1 MNRFISFITR
11 HSQLFV
17 TAVAI
22 VVLTSGFIGMPF
34 WDEDEPRFA
43 AIAQTMVET
52 GDWTV
57 PLFNGELAVDK
68 PVLMHWCMAACFSI
82 FGMNEIAARLPAA
95 LAALLTSLA
104 LLRLGTRCFSTA
116 TGIVAALAY
125 LGCLLVAIESHA
137 ATPDSI
143 LVALST
149 WATLLLVE
157 PFLPDRRHPL
167 ESTNQPAPV
176 NPAPVNIAASVSMWH
191 ASLAGS
197 LLGLGVLCKGPIGYI
212 GPLVVVMGWVW
223 LLQCLSAAKEQSA
236 SGQLKEQVL
245 STLRHVLSNG
255 IPAAFRTVQQTR
267 LLIVTTAAILVAA
280 PWYLSVGVQTDWEW
294 TKGFFFVHNVG
305 RFVAPMERHSGGLL
319 FHPLTMLVGFYPWSC
334 FLPLAI
340 FAATR
345 QLWKTWRQGETPQI
359 ENSHTPALSLLLF
372 WMSVWVGGFSL
383 AATKLPNYIM
393 PAYPAAALLV
403 AALAME
409 AVKRSAWLYPRWMG
423 IGVGGIAFGGI
434 ATSVTILVGSFYG
447 LTGSEPAAIIGLI
460 PLAGA
465 FWLAWGSRQRPAYA
479 VTTMVLLGLLY
490 CSLAVGPT
498 AAWISR
504 ANTLPALIQEAH
516 THAGGHARIGAYS
529 QITPNLVYYAK
540 GIVQHWAPD
549 SARAKNAAAFLSTG
563 PDAVLVIPEN
573 QFDELSSFLPETAGV
588 VGRARPLFKN
598 QDFLLVGNMKASVQT
613 VTKRT
618 ASVRSIKK

>member
-1 MNRFISFITR
+1 MNRFISFMTH

-17 TAVAI
+17 AAVAL
-22 VVLTSGFIGMPF
+22 VVLTSGFIGIPF

-68 PVLMHWCMAACFSI
+68 PVLMHWCMAACFSV

-125 LGCLLVAIESHA
+125 LGCLLVAIEAHA

-157 PFLPDRRHPL
+157 PFLPDRRH
-167 ESTNQPAPV
+167 QPGTKQPV
-176 NPAPVNIAASVSMWH
+176 QVNNASSVSMWH
-191 ASLAGS
+191 AGLAGS

-223 LLQCLSAAKEQSA
+223 LVQCLSTEKEQPGG
-236 SGQLKEQVL
+236 GQLKKQVL
-245 STLRHVLSNG
+245 STLRHVFFEG

-267 LLIVTTAAILVAA
+267 LLTVTAAAILVAA
-280 PWYLSVGVQTDWEW
+280 PWYVSVGVQTDWEW

-340 FAATR
+340 FGATR
-345 QLWKTWRQGETPQI
+345 QLWKTWRQGQSPHI
-359 ENSHTPALSLLLF
+359 ENLHAPALSLLLL

-460 PLAGA
+460 PVAGA
-465 FWLAWGSRQRPAYA
+465 FWLVWRSRQRPAYA
-479 VTTMVLLGLLY
+479 VTTMVFLGLLY
-490 CSLAVGPT
+490 SSLAVGPA

-504 ANTLPALIQEAH
+504 ANTLPALIREAH
-516 THAGGHARIGAYS
+516 AHAGGHARIGAYS

-540 GIVQHWAPD
+540 GLVKRWAHD
-549 SARAKNAAAFLSTG
+549 SDRAEKAAAFLLTG

-573 QFDELSSFLPETAGV
+573 QFNELSSFLPETAGV

-598 QDFLLVGNMKASVQT
+598 QDFLLVGSMKESAPA

>member
-1 MNRFISFITR
+1 MNRFISYMTH

-17 TAVAI
+17 AAVAI
-22 VVLTSGFIGMPF
+22 VVLASGFIGMPF

-52 GDWTV
+52 GNWTV

-68 PVLMHWCMAACFSI
+68 PVLMHWCMAACFSV

-157 PFLPDRRHPL
+157 PFLQDRRHHTD
-167 ESTNQPAPV
+167 STKQPFQTSS
-176 NPAPVNIAASVSMWH
+176 ASSVRVWH
-191 ASLAGS
+191 AILAGS

-223 LLQCLSAAKEQSA
+223 FVQCLSHAKEQPA
-236 SGQLKEQVL
+236 DVRLKDQLL
-245 STLRHVLSNG
+245 STLRHFFSNG
-255 IPAAFRTVQQTR
+255 IPAALRTIQHTQ
-267 LLIVTTAAILVAA
+267 LLIVTVAAVLVAA
-280 PWYLSVGVQTDWEW
+280 PWYISVGVQTDWEW

-340 FAATR
+340 FATTR
-345 QLWKTWRQGETPQI
+345 QLWKTWRQGQSPQI
-359 ENSHTPALSLLLF
+359 ENSQAPALSLLLL
-372 WMSVWVGGFSL
+372 WMSVWIGGFSL
-383 AATKLPNYIM
+383 AATKLP
-393 PAYPAAALLV
+393 
-403 AALAME
+403 
-409 AVKRSAWLYPRWMG
+409 
-423 IGVGGIAFGGI
+423 
-434 ATSVTILVGSFYG
+434 
-447 LTGSEPAAIIGLI
+447 
-460 PLAGA
+460 
-465 FWLAWGSRQRPAYA
+465 
-479 VTTMVLLGLLY
+479 
-490 CSLAVGPT
+490 
-498 AAWISR
+498 
-504 ANTLPALIQEAH
+504 
-516 THAGGHARIGAYS
+516 
-529 QITPNLVYYAK
+529 
-540 GIVQHWAPD
+540 
-549 SARAKNAAAFLSTG
+549 
-563 PDAVLVIPEN
+563 
-573 QFDELSSFLPETAGV
+573 
-588 VGRARPLFKN
+588 
-598 QDFLLVGNMKASVQT
+598 
-613 VTKRT
+613 
-618 ASVRSIKK
+618 

>member
-22 VVLTSGFIGMPF
+22 VVLASGFIGVPF

-68 PVLMHWCMAACFSI
+68 PVLMHWCMAACFSV

-104 LLRLGTRCFSTA
+104 LLRLGTRCFSVA

-125 LGCLLVAIESHA
+125 LGCLLVAIEAHA

-149 WATLLLVE
+149 WATLLLIE
-157 PFLPDRRHPL
+157 PFLPDRRHSL
-167 ESTNQPAPV
+167 ESTKQPAQ
-176 NPAPVNIAASVSMWH
+176 VNITSSVSMWH
-191 ASLAGS
+191 AGLAGS

-223 LLQCLSAAKEQSA
+223 LVQCLSTTREHLAGIQF
-236 SGQLKEQVL
+236 KEQVF
-245 STLRHVLSNG
+245 STLRHVFSNG

-267 LLIVTTAAILVAA
+267 LLIVTAAAILVAA
-280 PWYLSVGVQTDWEW
+280 PWYVSVGVQTDWEW

-305 RFVAPMERHSGGLL
+305 RFVAPMERHSGGFL

-340 FAATR
+340 WATVG
-345 QLWKTWRQGETPQI
+345 QLWKTWRQGQTPQI

-465 FWLAWGSRQRPAYA
+465 FWLVWGSRQRPAYA
-479 VTTMVLLGLLY
+479 VGTMVFLGLLY
-490 CSLAVGPT
+490 SSLAVGPT

-504 ANTLPALIQEAH
+504 ANTLPALIREAH
-516 THAGGHARIGAYS
+516 AHAGGHARIGAYS

-540 GIVQHWAPD
+540 GIVQRWAPD
-549 SARAKNAAAFLSTG
+549 SARAEHAATFLSTG
-563 PDAVLVIPEN
+563 PDAVLVIPED

-598 QDFLLVGNMKASVQT
+598 QDFLLVGTTETSMQT
-613 VTKRT
+613 IPERT

>member
-1 MNRFISFITR
+1 MNRFNSFITR

-68 PVLMHWCMAACFSI
+68 PVLMHWCMAACFSV

-125 LGCLLVAIESHA
+125 LGCLLVAIEAHA

-157 PFLPDRRHPL
+157 PFLPDRRHSL
-167 ESTNQPAPV
+167 ESTKQPAQANV
-176 NPAPVNIAASVSMWH
+176 ASSVSMWH
-191 ASLAGS
+191 AGLAGS

-223 LLQCLSAAKEQSA
+223 LVQCLSGTKEQPA
-236 SGQLKEQVL
+236 GIQFKEQVL

-267 LLIVTTAAILVAA
+267 LLIVTAAAILVAA
-280 PWYLSVGVQTDWEW
+280 PWYVSVGVQTDWEW

-305 RFVAPMERHSGGLL
+305 RFVAPMERHSGGFL

-340 FAATR
+340 WATIQ
-345 QLWKTWRQGETPQI
+345 QLWTTWRQGQIPQI

-372 WMSVWVGGFSL
+372 WMSVWIGGFSL

-393 PAYPAAALLV
+393 PAYPAASLLI

-465 FWLAWGSRQRPAYA
+465 FWLVWRSRQRPAYA
-479 VTTMVLLGLLY
+479 VSTMVFLGLLY
-490 CSLAVGPT
+490 SSLAVGPT

-504 ANTLPALIQEAH
+504 ANTLPALIREAH
-516 THAGGHARIGAYS
+516 AHAGGHARIAAYS

-540 GIVQHWAPD
+540 GIVHRWAPD
-549 SARAKNAAAFLSTG
+549 SARAEHAAAFLSTG

-573 QFDELSSFLPETAGV
+573 QFDELSSFLPETAEV
-588 VGRARPLFKN
+588 VGRARPLFKK
-598 QDFLLVGNMKASVQT
+598 QDFLLVGTTKTSMQT
-613 VTKRT
+613 IPKRT
-618 ASVRSIKK
+618 ASVQSIKK

>member
-1 MNRFISFITR
+1 MFMNRFISFMTR
-11 HSQLFV
+11 HSLLFV

-22 VVLTSGFIGMPF
+22 VVLTSGFVGVPF

-52 GDWTV
+52 GNWTV

-104 LLRLGTRCFSTA
+104 LLRLGTRCFSVA
-116 TGIVAALAY
+116 TGVVAALAY

-149 WATLLLVE
+149 WATILLIE
-157 PFLPDRRHPL
+157 PFLLDRRQPT
-167 ESTNQPAPV
+167 SNTRQPAQSRNDSFV
-176 NPAPVNIAASVSMWH
+176 SVWH
-191 ASLAGS
+191 AVLAGS
-197 LLGLGVLCKGPIGYI
+197 LLGLGVLCKGPIGYV
-212 GPLVVVMGWVW
+212 GPLVVVVGWVW
-223 LLQCLSAAKEQSA
+223 LFQCLSGEKERPA
-236 SGQLKEQVL
+236 GIRLREQVL
-245 STLRHVLSNG
+245 STLRHVLSSG
-255 IPAAFRTVQQTR
+255 IPSALHTIKHTR
-267 LLIVTTAAILVAA
+267 LLIVTIAAVFVAA
-280 PWYLSVGVQTDWEW
+280 PWYVSVGVQTDWEW

-305 RFVAPMERHSGGLL
+305 RFVAPMEKHSGGLL

-334 FLPLAI
+334 FLPLAV

-345 QLWKTWRQGETPQI
+345 QLWKTWRQGQRPRI
-359 ENSHTPALSLLLF
+359 EESHAPALSLLLF
-372 WMSVWVGGFSL
+372 WMSVWIGGFSL

-403 AALAME
+403 SALAIE

-423 IGVGGIAFGGI
+423 IGIGGIAFGGI

-447 LTGSEPAAIIGLI
+447 LNGSEPAALIGLI
-460 PLAGA
+460 PLAGV
-465 FWLAWGSRQRPAYA
+465 FWLVWCSRQQPAYA
-479 VTTMVLLGLLY
+479 VTTMVCLGLLY
-490 CSLAVGPT
+490 SSLAVGPT

-504 ANTLPALIQEAH
+504 ANTLPALIREAH
-516 THAGGHARIGAYS
+516 AHAGGHARIGAYS
-529 QITPNLVYYAK
+529 QITPNLVYYAH
-540 GIVQHWAPD
+540 GIVKRWAPD
-549 SARAKNAAAFLSTG
+549 STRAQKASNFLATG

-573 QFDELSSFLPETAGV
+573 QFHELSSFLPETAGV
-588 VGRARPLFKN
+588 VGRARPLFKT
-598 QDFLLVGNMKASVQT
+598 QDFLLVGNTKKAERTDLKRSALRRSMK
-613 VTKRT
+613 K
-618 ASVRSIKK
+618 

>member
-1 MNRFISFITR
+1 MNRFISFMTR

-17 TAVAI
+17 AAVAI
-22 VVLTSGFIGMPF
+22 VVLASGFIGMPF

-52 GDWTV
+52 GNWTV

-157 PFLPDRRHPL
+157 PFLLDRRHPID
-167 ESTNQPAPV
+167 STKQDVQTSNAS
-176 NPAPVNIAASVSMWH
+176 SVSVWH
-191 ASLAGS
+191 AVLAGS

-223 LLQCLSAAKEQSA
+223 FAQCLSHVKEQPA
-236 SGQLKEQVL
+236 GLQLKEQLL
-245 STLRHVLSNG
+245 STLRHFFSHG
-255 IPAAFRTVQQTR
+255 IPAALHTVQQTR
-267 LLIVTTAAILVAA
+267 FIIVTVAAILVAA
-280 PWYLSVGVQTDWEW
+280 PWYVSVGVQTDWEW

-340 FAATR
+340 FATTR
-345 QLWKTWRQGETPQI
+345 QLWKTWRQGQDPLI
-359 ENSHTPALSLLLF
+359 ESAQAPVLSLLLL
-372 WMSVWVGGFSL
+372 WMSVWIGGFSL

-447 LTGSEPAAIIGLI
+447 LNGSEPAAIIGLI

-465 FWLAWGSRQRPAYA
+465 FWLAWRSRQQPAYA
-479 VTTMVLLGLLY
+479 VTAMVFLGLLY
-490 CSLAVGPT
+490 SSLAVGPT

-504 ANTLPALIQEAH
+504 ANTLPVLIGEAH
-516 THAGGHARIGAYS
+516 AHAGGHARIGAYS

-540 GIVQHWAPD
+540 GIVQQWSPD
-549 SARAKNAAAFLSTG
+549 SARAQNAATFLSTG

-573 QFDELSSFLPETAGV
+573 QFHELSSFLPETAGV
-588 VGRARPLFKN
+588 IGRARPLFKN
-598 QDFLLVGNMKASVQT
+598 QDFLLVGNLKEAERT
-613 VTKRT
+613 VVKRT

>member
-1 MNRFISFITR
+1 MNRFISYMTH

-17 TAVAI
+17 AAVAI
-22 VVLTSGFIGMPF
+22 VVLASGFIGMPF

-52 GDWTV
+52 GNWTV

-68 PVLMHWCMAACFSI
+68 PVLMHWCMAACFSV

-157 PFLPDRRHPL
+157 PFLPDRRHHAD
-167 ESTNQPAPV
+167 STKQPFQASSTS
-176 NPAPVNIAASVSMWH
+176 SVSVWH
-191 ASLAGS
+191 AILAGS

-223 LLQCLSAAKEQSA
+223 LVQCLSHIKEQPA
-236 SGQLKEQVL
+236 DVRLKDQLL
-245 STLRHVLSNG
+245 STLRHFLSNG
-255 IPAAFRTVQQTR
+255 IPAALRTIQHTQ
-267 LLIVTTAAILVAA
+267 LLIVTVAAVLVAA
-280 PWYLSVGVQTDWEW
+280 PWYISVGVQTDWEW

-340 FAATR
+340 FATTR
-345 QLWKTWRQGETPQI
+345 QLWKIWRQGQSPQI
-359 ENSHTPALSLLLF
+359 ENSQAPALSLLLF
-372 WMSVWVGGFSL
+372 WMSVWIGGFSL

-465 FWLAWGSRQRPAYA
+465 FWLVWRSRQQPAYA
-479 VTTMVLLGLLY
+479 VNTMVFLGLLY
-490 CSLAVGPT
+490 SSMAVGPT

-504 ANTLPALIQEAH
+504 ANTLPVLIDEAH
-516 THAGGHARIGAYS
+516 AHAGGHA
-529 QITPNLVYYAK
+529 
-540 GIVQHWAPD
+540 
-549 SARAKNAAAFLSTG
+549 
-563 PDAVLVIPEN
+563 
-573 QFDELSSFLPETAGV
+573 
-588 VGRARPLFKN
+588 
-598 QDFLLVGNMKASVQT
+598 
-613 VTKRT
+613 
-618 ASVRSIKK
+618 